1 MSSNNAATV
10 LNEAAKSLAAYR
22 EGSIYDHQLMLKS
35 CFDNLNG
42 VLEQVWQAVHTGP
55 VYQHSPASIAY
66 ENNFEA
72 SVRII
77 KELQQ
82 QITSGK
88 IELFKLN
95 SQANLDAL
103 ATTIKLFAEI
113 DDNIQEKGPEDYS
126 HLNPDE
132 LQQLTADFQAAT
144 GLLNATYK
152 LLAH

>member
-1 MSSNNAATV
+1 MKTDNAAAV
-10 LNEAAKSLAAYR
+10 LTEAAESLAAYR
-22 EGSIYDHQLMLKS
+22 EGSIYDHQLMLQS

-55 VYQHSPASIAY
+55 VYQHSPTSIAY

-72 SVRII
+72 SVRLI

>member
-132 LQQLTADFQAAT
+132 LQQLTADFKAAI